1 VKHEAEEDWG
11 AKALR
16 AMRETVI
23 VAITGA
29 LIVILTMGVAFAQ
42 NDLRDVQ
49 GGENSLRT
57 EQEKKNDRDI
67 DRAYHS
73 AVRRLP
79 DKEKKQSDP
88 WGDVRPTPPAAAAK
102 HTRNNA
108 PRRFPPLA
116 VRPLSGL
123 LLVLAE

>member
-1 VKHEAEEDWG
+1 MKHEAEEDCG

-23 VAITGA
+23 VAIRGA

-88 WGDVRPTPPAAAAK
+88 WGDVRPAPPATAAK
-102 HTRNNA
+102 HKQ
-108 PRRFPPLA
+108 
-116 VRPLSGL
+116 
-123 LLVLAE
+123 

>member
-1 VKHEAEEDWG
+1 
-11 AKALR
+11 
-16 AMRETVI
+16 MRETV
-23 VAITGA
+23 TGA

-49 GGENSLRT
+49 GGENSLRN

-67 DRAYHS
+67 DRAYQS

-88 WGDVRPTPPAAAAK
+88 WGDVRPAPQAAAAK
-102 HTRNNA
+102 HKQ
-108 PRRFPPLA
+108 
-116 VRPLSGL
+116 
-123 LLVLAE
+123 

>member
-1 VKHEAEEDWG
+1 
-11 AKALR
+11 
-16 AMRETVI
+16 MRETV
-23 VAITGA
+23 TGA

-49 GGENSLRT
+49 GGENSLRN

-67 DRAYHS
+67 DRAYQS

-88 WGDVRPTPPAAAAK
+88 WGDVRPAPPAAAAK
-102 HTRNNA
+102 HKQ
-108 PRRFPPLA
+108 
-116 VRPLSGL
+116 
-123 LLVLAE
+123 